1 MLAQLR
7 AEGVAEATFHPPPVG
22 KPIGALAGVTFFPPV
37 AAPSQDVPSTQP
49 VETEAKALR
58 DQRMVALAAAG
69 GLRRY
74 VDD

>member
-7 AEGVAEATFHPPPVG
+7 ADGVAEATFHPPTEG
-22 KPIGALAGVTFFPPV
+22 KLIGALASVRFLPV
-37 AAPSQDVPSTQP
+37 AAAPVASTQP

>member
-7 AEGVAEATFHPPPVG
+7 SAGVARATFHAD
-22 KPIGALAGVTFFPPV
+22 GALASVEFT
-37 AAPSQDVPSTQP
+37 AAPSKDVPSTQP